1 MARRIHIE
9 RLVGVV
15 IEAMQTIALPCTPGQ
30 AYDAATLLLES
41 RPDLADLRIDYA
53 QVCRFLSQF
62 PEFTKVAPASYSL
75 ASLASHGDRFLVRVD
90 RVVHQ
95 HVVLS
100 VSAATEEDAVNRA
113 GELAQ
118 SPSSL
123 AWREDKA
130 QIERV
135 TIQEPR
141 EDRGRCPNCG
151 LASRSG
157 NHSCIDTASP

>member
-9 RLVGVV
+9 RLVSVV

-30 AYDAATLLLES
+30 AYDATIALRKS
-41 RPDLADLRIDYA
+41 RPDLADLQIDYS

-62 PEFTKVAPASYSL
+62 PEFTKVAPASY
-75 ASLASHGDRFLVRVD
+75 SLASHGDRFLVRVD

-157 NHSCIDTASP
+157 KHSCIDTASP